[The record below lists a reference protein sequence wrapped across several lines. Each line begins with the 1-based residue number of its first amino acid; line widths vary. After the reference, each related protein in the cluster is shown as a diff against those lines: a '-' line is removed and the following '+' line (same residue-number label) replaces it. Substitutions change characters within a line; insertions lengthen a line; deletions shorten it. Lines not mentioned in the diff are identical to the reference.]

1 MALNK
6 KCMVCGKAY
15 KYCNTCPSDLNSPSW
30 KMLFDKENCK
40 NIYNILSARTANK
53 LTDQE
58 AVNQLNQCN
67 LSEKDNYNE
76 KIIAYINRL
85 LDSVKEEKIVESE
98 KNIET
103 ATEDN
108 TFTDDNVNIN
118 DNIINETFIE
128 NVEVVNNIVD
138 ENEDKIEEK
147 KATRR
152 NTYKMRYSS
161 KESNK

>member
-6 KCMVCGKAY
+6 KCMVCRKDY
-15 KYCNTCPSDLNSPSW
+15 KYCNTCPSDLNNQSW

-58 AVNQLNQCN
+58 AVNQLNQCD
-67 LSEKDNYNE
+67 LSEKDGYNE
-76 KIIAYINRL
+76 KIKTYINRL
-85 LDSVKEEKIVESE
+85 LDSVKEEKIVEE
-98 KNIET
+98 NIEMS
-103 ATEDN
+103 TEN
-108 TFTDDNVNIN
+108 NVLVDDNVNIN
-118 DNIINETFIE
+118 NNIMNEPVFE
-128 NVEVVNNIVD
+128 NTEVVNDVVD

-147 KATRR
+147 KTTRR
-152 NTYKMRYSS
+152 NTSKMRYSS